1 MVTLLN
7 PSVRNNSEDLCII
20 FSLIFNPS
28 EKSILYFLVGKCT
41 YGNFKNK
48 KSFHSFNSF
57 LTSLTLASNLTKSYF
72 CKMQNI
78 EAYQK
83 SFIAYLEDFAVDK
96 EPKNLYEPINYI
108 LKLGGKRL
116 RPVLTLLTT
125 EIFGANAD
133 KAMHAALSVEVF
145 HNFSLVHDDIM
156 DDAPLRRGKA
166 TVHEKW
172 DINTGILSGDAML
185 ILAYQLFENY
195 EPDIFLDLAKL
206 FSKTAL
212 EVCEGQQYDVDFET
226 RDDVRISEYLK
237 MIEYKTAV
245 LVGAAMKM
253 GAIVAGA
260 SQASQNAI
268 YDFGRNLGIAFQ
280 LQDDYLD
287 AFGNP
292 ETFGKQVGGDIME
305 NKKTYLYLK
314 TLELGSI
321 DEKASLL
328 ATTSSNS
335 ISDAEK
341 VAVVKSLFMISG
353 ASDATQIAVKEYTN
367 KAFTVLQALHISDD
381 KKQVLRLFGEQL
393 MNRRV

>member
-1 MVTLLN
+1 
-7 PSVRNNSEDLCII
+7 
-20 FSLIFNPS
+20 
-28 EKSILYFLVGKCT
+28 
-41 YGNFKNK
+41 
-48 KSFHSFNSF
+48 
-57 LTSLTLASNLTKSYF
+57 
-72 CKMQNI
+72 MQNI

-83 SFIAYLEDFAVDK
+83 SFISYLEDFTTER
-96 EPKNLYEPINYI
+96 EPKNLYEPVNYI

-116 RPVLTLLTT
+116 RPVLTIMTAD
-125 EIFGANAD
+125 IFGAHIHE
-133 KAMHAALSVEVF
+133 AMDAALSVEVF

-156 DDAPLRRGKA
+156 DDAPLRRGKE

-195 EPDIFLDLAKL
+195 QPQVFQALAKL

-212 EVCEGQQYDVDFET
+212 EVCEGQQYDIDFET
-226 RDDVRISEYLK
+226 RNDVTIPEYLK

-253 GAIVAGA
+253 GAIVASA
-260 SQASQNAI
+260 SIKDQELI
-268 YDFGRNLGIAFQ
+268 YDFGRFLGIAFQ

-292 ETFGKQVGGDIME
+292 ETFGKQVGGDIIE

-314 TLELGSI
+314 TLELGAEKQKDEFLSVMQNANI
-321 DEKASLL
+321 SNDEKVKMAKRLFEDSG
-328 ATTSSNS
+328 S
-335 ISDAEK
+335 AE
-341 VAVVKSLFMISG
+341 
-353 ASDATQIAVKEYTN
+353 ATQQAVRAYTAS
-367 KAFTVLQALHISDD
+367 AFNVLNDLNISEE
-381 KKQVLRLFGEQL
+381 KKHVLKVFGEQL

>member
-1 MVTLLN
+1 
-7 PSVRNNSEDLCII
+7 
-20 FSLIFNPS
+20 
-28 EKSILYFLVGKCT
+28 
-41 YGNFKNK
+41 
-48 KSFHSFNSF
+48 
-57 LTSLTLASNLTKSYF
+57 
-72 CKMQNI
+72 MQNI

-83 SFIAYLEDFAVDK
+83 SFISYLEDFTVDK

-116 RPVLTLLTT
+116 RPVLTLMTT
-125 EIFGANAD
+125 EVFGENSNV
-133 KAMHAALSVEVF
+133 AMDAALSVEVF

-156 DDAPLRRGKA
+156 DDAPLRRGKE

-172 DINTGILSGDAML
+172 DLNTGILSGDAML
-185 ILAYQLFENY
+185 IMAYQLFENY
-195 EPDIFLDLAKL
+195 EAEIFQALAKL

-226 RDDVRISEYLK
+226 RDDVTIPEYLK

-253 GAIVAGA
+253 GAIVAKA
-260 SQASQNAI
+260 SNEDQNSI
-268 YDFGRNLGIAFQ
+268 YDFGRYLGIAFQ

-292 ETFGKQVGGDIME
+292 ETFGKQVGGDILE

-314 TLELGSI
+314 TKELGSPT
-321 DEKASLL
+321 EQSSLL
-328 ATTSSNS
+328 KT
-335 ISDAEK
+335 ISDDVISDQDK
-341 VAVVKSLFMISG
+341 VENIKELFHSSG
-353 ASDATQIAVKEYTN
+353 ASEATQEAVKDYTN
-367 KAFTVLQALHISDD
+367 KAFVVLETLNISND
-381 KKQVLRLFGEQL
+381 KKELLRLFGEQL